1 MLIIHWNVAACRRQ
15 VLKLNRPL
23 AYRLDGFLLDCEDSM
38 IYSSY
43 KVKMV
48 RHFQFAAGGSLR
60 QRAHGW
66 EGRYALTGRRYH
78 RVSGDLQYGR
88 VVQAMDDLC
97 KRN

>member
-1 MLIIHWNVAACRRQ
+1 ML
-15 VLKLNRPL
+15 
-23 AYRLDGFLLDCEDSM
+23 YSM

-48 RHFQFAAGGSLR
+48 RYIQFVTGGSLR
-60 QRAHGW
+60 QRSHGW
-66 EGRYALTGRRYH
+66 EGTYTRTSRRYH

-88 VVQAMDDLC
+88 VVQAIDDLW